1 MKKILIMLSM
11 FILIPSISIAEEE
24 TKLQQYIEHIK
35 ISIKK
40 LRLNISEDEDEILN
54 NACHLLIMDYKIN
67 RLAIDHFDNIQK
79 KVFDRKE
86 LKKCYNLISEYD
98 LQKFE

>member
-40 LRLNISEDEDEILN
+40 FRLNVSEDEILN

-86 LKKCYNLISEYD
+86 LKKCYNLISVYD